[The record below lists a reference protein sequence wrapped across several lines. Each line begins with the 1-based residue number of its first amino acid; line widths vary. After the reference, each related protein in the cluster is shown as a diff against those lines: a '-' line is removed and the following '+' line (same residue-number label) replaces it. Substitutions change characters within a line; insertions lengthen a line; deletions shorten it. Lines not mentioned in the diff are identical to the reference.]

1 MSARIAKQ
9 AFTIARA
16 VARPTIVSARA
27 IAPRWTA
34 ASASASG
41 VKSFSSS
48 SIRFGGG
55 QTDAALSAKLAE
67 ELAYEQDS
75 ATAMAG
81 REPEWL
87 EEFTSNGV
95 WKVSDKV
102 GADEVTLERQFG
114 NEKLKLTFS
123 ISDLDNPPD
132 TSDLAVEDSPEST
145 DTPDEPTFPVRAS
158 LNITKSGHPGAL
170 VMDLLVEDESF
181 IIDNAS
187 FYPDR
192 TLAEDLT
199 AEGDWRRRG
208 TYVGPRFDHLDE
220 EVQSQFEQFLEE
232 REVNANLAMFIP
244 LYCEYKEQKEY
255 VLWLGNVR
263 KFIDV

>member
-1 MSARIAKQ
+1 MTKTCRKCG
-9 AFTIARA
+9 
-16 VARPTIVSARA
+16 VD
-27 IAPRWTA
+27 
-34 ASASASG
+34 ASLPS
-41 VKSFSSS
+41 
-48 SIRFGGG
+48 R
-55 QTDAALSAKLAE
+55 
-67 ELAYEQDS
+67 
-75 ATAMAG
+75 
-81 REPEWL
+81 
-87 EEFTSNGV
+87 
-95 WKVSDKV
+95 
-102 GADEVTLERQFG
+102 
-114 NEKLKLTFS
+114 LKLTFS

-232 REVNANLAMFIP
+232 REVNANLGEPSSCRVFVARAQVLMVSLCRVAMFIP
-244 LYCEYKEQKEY
+244 LYCEYKEQK
-255 VLWLGNVR
+255 VQRVAR
-263 KFIDV
+263 

>member
-1 MSARIAKQ
+1 MSARFARQ
-9 AFTIARA
+9 AFTLARSS
-16 VARPTIVSARA
+16 VARPTALSRA
-27 IAPRWTA
+27 VRTAPRWTA
-34 ASASASG
+34 VSA
-41 VKSFSSS
+41 VKSLSTS
-48 SIRFGGG
+48 SIRLGGG
-55 QTDAALSAKLAE
+55 QTDGALSAKLAE

-75 ATAMAG
+75 ATALAG

-87 EEFTSNGV
+87 EEFTSAGI

-102 GADEVTLERQFG
+102 GADEVTLERHFG

-132 TSDLAVEDSPEST
+132 TSDLATEESPEASA
-145 DTPDEPTFPVRAS
+145 PEMTFPVRAS
-158 LNITKSGHPGAL
+158 LNITKSGSSGAL

-181 IIDNAS
+181 IIDNTS
-187 FYPDR
+187 FYSDKS
-192 TLAEDLT
+192 LAEDMT
-199 AEGDWRRRG
+199 AEGDWKRRG

-232 REVNANLAMFIP
+232 RDVNANLAMFIP

-255 VLWLGNVR
+255 VSWLGNVK